1 MVNFKIEI
9 TKERVSV
16 SNAEGGWPPDFGTT
30 IVFLLLSGLAAYVVA
45 RCVTALDLWLY
56 PSNWPLLFAIVR
68 FAATLLWAALRN
80 LFPSGQSLICDRDT
94 LTIGRIPR
102 SSFRATMDLRELL
115 HQRGQRSAIR
125 FSGVW
130 RTTARIGPSLQG
142 RRHNEEDPCRSRKP
156 RGRTD
161 PGRSLF
167 ARRECRARPC
177 HAHDGRYGALPPQ
190 AFSAAFSKS
199 QRRIAREDYLFR
211 TSLRAPRSPVR
222 PDRESAPSP
231 DRSGA

>member
-56 PSNWPLLFAIVR
+56 PSNWPLLFAIVL
-68 FAATLLWAALRN
+68 FAGTLLWAALRN

-102 SSFRATMDLRELL
+102 SSFRGQWTFESFSINAVKDL
-115 HQRGQRSAIR
+115 QFASVAFGGQRPVLGLR
-125 FSGVW
+125 FKVDGITKKTLAGLESPEAAQILDALSSLGVNVV
-130 RTTARIGPSLQG
+130 RDPAMPMMVDMALS
-142 RRHNEEDPCRSRKP
+142 RRKHF
-156 RGRTD
+156 G
-161 PGRSLF
+161 GL
-167 ARRECRARPC
+167 
-177 HAHDGRYGALPPQ
+177 L
-190 AFSAAFSKS
+190 
-199 QRRIAREDYLFR
+199 
-211 TSLRAPRSPVR
+211 
-222 PDRESAPSP
+222 
-231 DRSGA
+231 